1 MNVVTGIIVY
11 IVTWW
16 LVFLMALPFGVKS
29 QSEDGA
35 IEEGTEP
42 GAPMRPLI
50 IKKMIATTGVSF
62 LVWGLIYLAIDSS
75 LITLDTGE
83 GF

>member
-1 MNVVTGIIVY
+1 MNVFTGIIVY
-11 IVTWW
+11 IVIWW

-29 QSEDGA
+29 QSEDGQV
-35 IEEGTEP
+35 EEGTEP

-50 IKKMIATTGVSF
+50 WKKMLVTTGVSV
-62 LVWGLIYLAIDSS
+62 LAWGLVYIAIDSA
-75 LITLDTGE
+75 LIPLDMGE